1 MIFDMTKGIKF
12 HSIMYRYILFI
23 FLCSVFVIAL
33 LLDSPVVRSSVSGV
47 TINFFNRTLMMS
59 GKQLT
64 QTAIAICIVIT
75 AIFSFV
81 NYKCSISEEGM
92 YLKKIG
98 LLVPWD
104 EIVAISHVW
113 INDYSRPT
121 MARFYF
127 YNRKTIVIY
136 REKKKPICIYNISL
150 LALYVIK
157 WYHSEIKTNIVS
169 ATLATIFNVTLNTV
183 ILYGIYSKQ
192 IDRIQFQYFM
202 LLIRLYA
209 IKVFAV
215 PLLMVAQQNHL
226 HGAYLSHALVYQ
238 RYASDTIHI

>member
-1 MIFDMTKGIKF
+1 MRREIKF
-12 HSIMYRYILFI
+12 HSIMYRYFLFI
-23 FLCSVFVIAL
+23 FLFAVFMISFIA
-33 LLDSPVVRSSVSGV
+33 DSQGVLPGPPGV
-47 TINFFNRTLMMS
+47 TISVFNRTMMMS
-59 GKQLT
+59 GRQLT
-64 QTAIAICIVIT
+64 HTALAICISVA

-81 NYKCSISEEGM
+81 NYKCSISEEGI

-113 INDYSRPT
+113 MNDFSRPT
-121 MARFYF
+121 MGRFYF

-136 REKKKPICIYNISL
+136 RKQYKPICVYNISL

-169 ATLATIFNVTLNTV
+169 ATLSTVFNVTLNLG

-192 IDRIQFQYFM
+192 IENIQIQHVMIF
-202 LLIRLYA
+202 IGLYA
-209 IKVFAV
+209 TKVFAV

-226 HGAYLSHALVYQ
+226 HGAYLTHATGYQ
-238 RYASDTIHI
+238 RNASDTIHI

>member
-1 MIFDMTKGIKF
+1 MRREIKF
-12 HSIMYRYILFI
+12 HSIMYRYFLFI
-23 FLCSVFVIAL
+23 FLFAVFMISFIA
-33 LLDSPVVRSSVSGV
+33 DSQGVLPGPSGV
-47 TINFFNRTLMMS
+47 TISVFNSTLMMS
-59 GKQLT
+59 GRQLT
-64 QTAIAICIVIT
+64 HTALAICIAVA

-81 NYKCSISEEGM
+81 NYKYSISEEGI

-104 EIVAISHVW
+104 EIVAISHIW
-113 INDYSRPT
+113 MNDFSRPT
-121 MARFYF
+121 MGHFYF

-136 REKKKPICIYNISL
+136 RKQHKPICVYNISL

-157 WYHSEIKTNIVS
+157 WYHPEIKTNIVS
-169 ATLATIFNVTLNTV
+169 TTLSTVFNVTLNTV

-192 IDRIQFQYFM
+192 IENIQIQHFM
-202 LLIRLYA
+202 IFIGLYA

-226 HGAYLSHALVYQ
+226 HGAYLTHATGYQ
-238 RYASDTIHI
+238 RNASDTIHV

>member
-1 MIFDMTKGIKF
+1 MRREIKF
-12 HSIMYRYILFI
+12 HSIMYRYFLFI
-23 FLCSVFVIAL
+23 FLFAVLVISFIA
-33 LLDSPVVRSSVSGV
+33 DSQGVLPGPPGV
-47 TINFFNRTLMMS
+47 TISVFNRTMMMS
-59 GKQLT
+59 GRQLT
-64 QTAIAICIVIT
+64 HTALAICISVA

-81 NYKCSISEEGM
+81 NYKCSISEEGI

-113 INDYSRPT
+113 MNDFSRPT
-121 MARFYF
+121 MGRFYF

-136 REKKKPICIYNISL
+136 RKQYKPICVYNISL

-157 WYHSEIKTNIVS
+157 WYHPEIKTNIVS
-169 ATLATIFNVTLNTV
+169 ATLATVFNMTLNTV

-192 IDRIQFQYFM
+192 IENIQIQHVMIF
-202 LLIRLYA
+202 IGLYA
-209 IKVFAV
+209 TKVFAV

-226 HGAYLSHALVYQ
+226 HGAYLTHATGYQ
-238 RYASDTIHI
+238 RNASDTIHI

>member
-1 MIFDMTKGIKF
+1 MRREIKF
-12 HSIMYRYILFI
+12 HSIMYRYFLFI
-23 FLCSVFVIAL
+23 FLFAVFMISFIA
-33 LLDSPVVRSSVSGV
+33 DSQGVLPGPPGV
-47 TINFFNRTLMMS
+47 TISVFNRTMMMS
-59 GKQLT
+59 GRQLT
-64 QTAIAICIVIT
+64 HTALAICISVA

-81 NYKCSISEEGM
+81 NYKCSISEEGI

-113 INDYSRPT
+113 MNDFSRPT
-121 MARFYF
+121 MGRFYF

-136 REKKKPICIYNISL
+136 RKQYKPICVYNISL

-157 WYHSEIKTNIVS
+157 WYHPEIKTNIVS
-169 ATLATIFNVTLNTV
+169 ATLATVFNVTLNLG

-192 IDRIQFQYFM
+192 IENIQIQHVMIF
-202 LLIRLYA
+202 IGLYA
-209 IKVFAV
+209 TKVFAV

-226 HGAYLSHALVYQ
+226 HGAYLTHATGYQ
-238 RYASDTIHI
+238 RNASDTIHI